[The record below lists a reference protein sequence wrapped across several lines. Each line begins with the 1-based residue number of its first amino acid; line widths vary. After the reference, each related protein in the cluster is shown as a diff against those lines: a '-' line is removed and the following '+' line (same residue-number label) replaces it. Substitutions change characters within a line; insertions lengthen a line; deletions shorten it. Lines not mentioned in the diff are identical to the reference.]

1 MKRFLYILIVFAI
14 LTGCREFKDT
24 NGNLD
29 SIPDSVKKS
38 IEAGNVP
45 LKSETITPSED
56 GGQ

>member
-1 MKRFLYILIVFAI
+1 MKRSLYILIVLAI

-38 IEAGNVP
+38 IEEGNVP
-45 LKSETITPSED
+45 PKSETPAPSED
-56 GGQ
+56 TGP